1 MEGCPPILLNDYM
14 DGERRRYTFAPG
26 SRRPRELD
34 AADRTYP
41 HIDGFGQW
49 KRFGLGLKA
58 ARLFVAVYYAE
69 KDVFLE
75 VDGAVFSLLN
85 CGDRFSLV
93 PRYRELVRSVSI
105 SDGCN
110 ASFSGRYWFAFAPV
124 WPHDGDIFSYVSR
137 ITRSPEETQRA
148 IALHKNERL
157 LKAEGWDPDKLGFY
171 DELES
176 RVANELSKGSS

>member
-1 MEGCPPILLNDYM
+1 MAGYPPLLLKDYM
-14 DGERRRYTFAPG
+14 HGERRLYAFAPS
-26 SRRPRELD
+26 SRSPRELN
-34 AADRTYP
+34 AAEQPYL

-58 ARLFVAVYYAE
+58 VRRFVAVYYTESDAL
-69 KDVFLE
+69 LE
-75 VDGAVFSLLN
+75 IDGLVFSLLD

-93 PRYRELVRSVSI
+93 PKYRELVRSVAI

-110 ASFSGRYWFAFAPV
+110 AIFSGRYWFAFAPV

-137 ITRSPEETQRA
+137 ITKSTEETRRA
-148 IALHKNERL
+148 IALHKNQL
-157 LKAEGWDPDKLGFY
+157 SLKAEGWDPDMLGFY

-176 RVANELSKGSS
+176 RVAAELNKGSP